1 MTKSEFLK
9 ENDLLDIIKDEFNL
23 KNDRELSEFLDMRPS
38 MVSKLRNGKTP
49 FTAYQILTIH
59 DATDWSIAKIRG
71 YLPGSSV
78 EE

>member
-1 MTKSEFLK
+1 MARRELLQ
-9 ENDLLDIIKDEFNL
+9 ENDLLDIIKDEFDL
-23 KNDRELSEFLDMRPS
+23 KNDKELADFLEMRPS
-38 MVSKLRNGKTP
+38 MVSKLRNGRTP
-49 FTAYQILTIH
+49 FTAYQILMIH

>member
-1 MTKSEFLK
+1 MARKEFLK
-9 ENDLLDIIKDEFNL
+9 ENDLLDIIKDEFRL
-23 KNDRELSEFLDMRPS
+23 RSDKELADFLEVQPS

-49 FTAYQILTIH
+49 FTAYQILLIH
-59 DATDWSIAKIRG
+59 DATDWSIQKIRG

>member
-1 MTKSEFLK
+1 MARKELLK

-23 KNDRELSEFLDMRPS
+23 KNDRDLAEFLDVRPS
-38 MVSKLRNGKTP
+38 MISKLRNGKTP

>member
-23 KNDRELSEFLDMRPS
+23 KNDRELAEFLDMRPS